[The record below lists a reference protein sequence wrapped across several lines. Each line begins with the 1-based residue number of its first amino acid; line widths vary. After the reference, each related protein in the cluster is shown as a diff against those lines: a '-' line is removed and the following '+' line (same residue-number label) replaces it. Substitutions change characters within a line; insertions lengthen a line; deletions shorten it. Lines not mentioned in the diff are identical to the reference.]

1 MQEQPMTLPSPNLD
15 DLRFQRDL
23 VDEARKRIIN
33 YNPEWTEYNLSDPG
47 ITLIELFA
55 WMTELTLYR
64 LNRVPEKNYIKFLE
78 MLGLQLNPASSARTE
93 LTFWLSADLPLN
105 PEDDQTVIVPAGFE
119 VRSELT
125 DEEVLFTTTRS
136 LEIFP
141 PLLEHVRK
149 DDEFNKNHLTRM
161 GIEPFLPF
169 NERTPRS
176 GDTFYLGFNPANNIS
191 GHILKLDFESE
202 PTEAVGIRRDD
213 PPWVWECMTRD
224 GAWQEVHPSKY
235 EGEKDSTG
243 GLNNEEGQLVLY
255 LPLTAEP
262 GSLYGLN
269 AFWLRCRI
277 EQRNPL
283 QGMYSESPR
292 VNSITAYSMGATVPA
307 MHSLSVLAEHLG
319 ISDGEPGQTFTLLNS
334 PVLTLQEGETLEV
347 EELHQDE
354 TVYVPWKLV
363 DGFSKS
369 NYFDRHFVLSMGTG
383 TVHFGP
389 SVRQPDGTVI
399 QYGRIPENGRSLRF
413 SRYRYGGGVTG
424 NLPSSALTTM
434 GSSLAYVS
442 RVSNLVRASG
452 GRDQET
458 IEELKLRAQREL
470 QAQRRAV
477 TAQDYEQFTLSDS
490 RYSRPVARARCL
502 SPQSTQEAAGTVSVL
517 VVPAVQED
525 IKAGSLVALALA
537 DELRQ
542 EIRTHLDQ
550 YRLITTSL
558 NIREPR
564 YTGVQVRAKIVPQ
577 DFTRPDEVIRS
588 VNTELKRY
596 LTPLA
601 LDDGQPLLNTGEK
614 WTGWEFGRDLFTAE
628 VISLIQQVPSVK
640 FVLDVEVL
648 SRPVVPLEE
657 KDIFDD
663 VSPPAMT
670 TVQKV
675 LRIPADGLVCS
686 LEHDIELV
694 SIEDAY
700 EKDQAK

>member
-1 MQEQPMTLPSPNLD
+1 MTLPSPNLD

-55 WMTELTLYR
+55 WMTELTVYR

-78 MLGLQLNPASSARTE
+78 MLGLQLMPASSARTE
-93 LTFWLSADLPLN
+93 LTFWLSANLPLN
-105 PEDDQTVIVPAGFE
+105 PEDDQTVVVPEGFE

-149 DDEFNKNHLTRM
+149 DDEFNKNYLARM

-169 NERTPRS
+169 NERTPHS

-191 GHILKLDFESE
+191 GHILQLEFESE

-213 PPWVWECMTRD
+213 PPWVWECLTKD
-224 GAWQEVHPSKY
+224 SQWQEVHPSKY
-235 EGEKDSTG
+235 EGEKDTTG
-243 GLNNEEGQLVLY
+243 GLNNEDGQLVLY
-255 LPLTAEP
+255 LPLTAES
-262 GSLYGLN
+262 GNLYGLN

-292 VNSITAYSMGATVPA
+292 VKSINAFSLGATVPA
-307 MHSLSVLAEHLG
+307 MHSISVHSEHLG
-319 ISDGEPGQTFTLLNS
+319 VSDGEPGQTFTLQNS

-347 EELHQDE
+347 EELHHDE

-369 NYFDRHFVLSMGTG
+369 TIFDRHFVLSMGTG

-399 QYGRIPENGRSLRF
+399 QYGRIPENGRNLRF
-413 SRYRYGGGVTG
+413 SRYRYGGGIAG
-424 NLPSSALTTM
+424 NLPAGGITTM
-434 GSSLAYVS
+434 GSSLAYIS

-458 IEELKLRAQREL
+458 LDELKLRAQREL

-477 TAQDYEQFTLSDS
+477 TAQDYEQFTLS
-490 RYSRPVARARCL
+490 YSRSIARAHCL
-502 SPQSTQEAAGTVSVL
+502 PPQSSHEAAGTVSVL
-517 VVPAVQED
+517 VVPSVEED
-525 IKAGSLVALALA
+525 LQAGSLAALTLA
-537 DELRQ
+537 DDLRN
-542 EIRTHLDQ
+542 EIRTHLDK

-577 DFTRPDEVIRS
+577 DFTRADEVIRQ
-588 VNTELKRY
+588 VNSELNRY

-601 LDDGQPLLNTGEK
+601 LDDDQPLLHTDEK
-614 WTGWEFGRDLFTAE
+614 WVGWQFGRDLFTAE

-640 FVLDVEVL
+640 FVLEVEVF
-648 SRPVVPLEE
+648 SRPVVPVEE
-657 KDIFDD
+657 KNNFDD
-663 VSPPAMT
+663 GPALALAA
-670 TVQKV
+670 VQKV
-675 LRIPADGLVCS
+675 LRIPNDGLVCS
-686 LEHDIELV
+686 LQHEIELV
-694 SIEDAY
+694 SVEDAY
-700 EKDQAK
+700 AKDQAK

>member
-1 MQEQPMTLPSPNLD
+1 MTLPSPNLD

-23 VDEARKRIIN
+23 VDQARKRIIN

-55 WMTELTLYR
+55 WMTELTVYR

-78 MLGLQLNPASSARTE
+78 MLGLQLKSASSAHTE
-93 LTFWLSADLPLN
+93 LTFWLSANLPLN
-105 PEDDQTVIVPAGFE
+105 PDDDQTVIVSEGFE

-149 DDEFNKNHLTRM
+149 DDEFNKNYLARM
-161 GIEPFLPF
+161 GIESFLPF
-169 NERTPRS
+169 NERTPQR
-176 GDTFYLGFNPANNIS
+176 GDTFYLGFNAANNIS
-191 GHILKLDFESE
+191 GHILQLDFKSE

-213 PPWVWECMTRD
+213 PPWVWECLTRD
-224 GAWQEVHPSKY
+224 GVWQEVQPSKY
-235 EGEKDSTG
+235 EGEKDTTG
-243 GLNNEEGQLVLY
+243 GLNNEDGHLVLY
-255 LPLTAEP
+255 LPLSTEP
-262 GSLYGLN
+262 GNLYGLN

-277 EQRNPL
+277 EQRHPL

-292 VNSITAYSMGATVPA
+292 VKNISAFSLGATVPA
-307 MHSLSVLAEHLG
+307 MHSISIHAEHLG
-319 ISDGEPGQTFTLLNS
+319 VSDGEPGQTFTLQNA
-334 PVLTLQEGETLEV
+334 PVLALQEGETLEV
-347 EELHQDE
+347 EELRQDE
-354 TVYVPWKLV
+354 AVYVPWKEV

-369 NYFDRHFVLSMGTG
+369 TLFDRHFMLSTGTG
-383 TVHFGP
+383 SLHFGP
-389 SVRQPDGTVI
+389 SVRQPDGTVV
-399 QYGRIPENGRSLRF
+399 QYGRIPENGRNLRF

-424 NLPSSALTTM
+424 NLPAGSLTTM
-434 GSSLAYVS
+434 GSSLAYIS

-458 IEELKLRAQREL
+458 LDELKLRAQREL

-490 RYSRPVARARCL
+490 SYSRPVARAHCL
-502 SPQSTQEAAGTVSVL
+502 PPQSSQEAAGTVSVL
-517 VVPAVQED
+517 VVPAVKED
-525 IKAGSLVALALA
+525 ILAGSLASLHLV
-537 DELRQ
+537 DDLRN

-564 YTGVQVRAKIVPQ
+564 YTGVQVKARIVPQ
-577 DFTRPDEVIRS
+577 DFTRPDEVIRQ
-588 VNTELKRY
+588 VRAELGRF

-601 LDDGQPLLNTGEK
+601 LDEDRPLLHADEK
-614 WTGWEFGRDLFTAE
+614 WDGWQFGRDLFTAE

-640 FVLDVEVL
+640 FVLEVEL
-648 SRPVVPLEE
+648 FSRSVVPIEE
-657 KDIFDD
+657 KNIFDD
-663 VSPPAMT
+663 ESPVALT
-670 TVQKV
+670 AVQKV
-675 LRIPADGLVCS
+675 VRIPSDGLICS
-686 LEHDIELV
+686 LQHEIELV
-694 SIEDAY
+694 SVEDAY
-700 EKDQAK
+700 AKDQAK